1 MAIDVNSLTHS
12 RPSQVTNENRQPT
25 VGRTEV
31 SSQQQQ
37 TTGKSAAAET
47 ISMTDAASSLKKLSK
62 EMGKLPVVETKRV
75 EDIKR
80 AIENGDF
87 EIDEVFIADKL
98 IGMEKL
104 LYDPSRD
111 QPRRDQ

>member
-25 VGRTEV
+25 VGRTEPSV
-31 SSQQQQ
+31 QQQQ
-37 TTGKSAAAET
+37 TGKSAVAET
-47 ISMTDAASSLKKLSK
+47 VSMTDAAANLKKISSQ
-62 EMGKLPVVETKRV
+62 MGKLPVVESKRV
-75 EDIKR
+75 EEIKK

-87 EIDEVFIADKL
+87 EIDEVFVADKL

-104 LYDPSRD
+104 LHEYDRNSKH
-111 QPRRDQ
+111 